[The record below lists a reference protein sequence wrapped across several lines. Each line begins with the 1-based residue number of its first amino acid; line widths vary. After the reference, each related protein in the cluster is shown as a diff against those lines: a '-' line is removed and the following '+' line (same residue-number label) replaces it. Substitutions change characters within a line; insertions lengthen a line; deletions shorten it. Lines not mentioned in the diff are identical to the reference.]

1 MIMPRPVTGRPLKGR
16 GTTVSS
22 GGGGL
27 GLPAF
32 SGAQVQ
38 LVTDPGFASAPSHTL
53 GGSGIGTSS
62 VTGGVLQITSTDN
75 NYYERPAF
83 TSEPLVA
90 GTYTVVFTILNYSS
104 GTISITSSSNTD
116 LTTGGNTRD
125 GTNRA
130 ANGTFTEN
138 IVLLV
143 TGYIGLRGQGA
154 AVVNS
159 LQVDNLTVTRAA

>member
-1 MIMPRPVTGRPLKGR
+1 MAGR
-16 GTTVSS
+16 GSSAS
-22 GGGGL
+22 GGGGGIGSNFN
-27 GLPAF
+27 GLML
-32 SGAQVQ
+32 Q
-38 LVTDPGFASAPSHTL
+38 LVVDTGFASAPAHTL
-53 GGSGIGTSS
+53 GGSGIGTSA
-62 VTGGVLQITSTDN
+62 VAGGVLQITSTDN
-75 NYYERPAF
+75 NYYERPQF
-83 TSEPLVA
+83 ISEPLVA

-104 GTISITSSSNTD
+104 GTISITSSSNAD
-116 LTTGGNTRD
+116 LTTGGSTRD

-159 LQVDNLTVTRAA
+159 MQIDNLTVTRAA